1 MISSIFTSYHNIISE
16 YFSDIFAGSSSF
28 ITFYQLLPRFVSCA
42 HQSSTIFQP
51 FRSIFQAIFSTFCFP
66 PLCTAPM
73 WHPGTLSPRGQVES
87 LRQQLSTT
95 QQQLLDSEAAAQAA
109 SVARDGA
116 SAMAP
121 TRVTRVQEKCRK
133 IGSILGCGPR
143 IFCPCCFG
151 GMFTK

>member
-66 PLCTAPM
+66 PSLHGPHVAPGDAV
-73 WHPGTLSPRGQVES
+73 PPRSSGI
-87 LRQQLSTT
+87 L
-95 QQQLLDSEAAAQAA
+95 AAAAVDHPAA
-109 SVARDGA
+109 TPGLRSRGA
-116 SAMAP
+116 SG
-121 TRVTRVQEKCRK
+121 VCRARWGQCHGTHQGHQGPGK
-133 IGSILGCGPR
+133 MSENWVNLGLR
-143 IFCPCCFG
+143 
-151 GMFTK
+151 T